1 MFGHLNAMIVVPI
14 YMLIHTHRY
23 NGVFTIVKK
32 YQISSFEKR
41 VKFSHSNIETVIV
54 FACFTDTHTHTCFI
68 TIECHQFH
76 AHDDG
81 GSSVSNDGHFHS
93 VKIPTSNSTVLI
105 CQFGVLNRE
114 KRRRKEQNKS
124 KSVPFFTKLTP
135 VWLTQRQR
143 SIGLFHFD
151 VAVVNYSNV

>member
-1 MFGHLNAMIVVPI
+1 MQWSW
-14 YMLIHTHRY
+14 YRSTCSYIHTGTTVYLRSWKNIKFPHLRSEW
-23 NGVFTIVKK
+23 NFPIPT
-32 YQISSFEKR
+32 SKR
-41 VKFSHSNIETVIV
+41 SLFLLVSQ
-54 FACFTDTHTHTCFI
+54 THTHTCFI